1 MSHHRDP
8 VTALGA
14 PDAVGPY
21 SHAVR
26 SGGLLFCSGQT
37 PLDPATGK
45 LVEGSVGDQTRRCLE
60 NLQLVCAAAG
70 AELADAVRMGI
81 YVTDMGTFPEVNEA
95 YAASSARGR
104 RRAARSAW
112 PRCRWARRSRSTP
125 SSPCRPSRSRPM
137 ATSPASAT
145 VTAEDVERARHA
157 IADVAKHTPVLPS
170 LTLTSASAASS
181 R

>member
-1 MSHHRDP
+1 MSHDRDP

-45 LVEGSVGDQTRRCLE
+45 LVEGSVGEQTRRCLE
-60 NLQLVCAAAG
+60 NLSLVCAAAG
-70 AELADAVRMGI
+70 AELSDAVRLGV

-95 YAASSARGR
+95 YAGFFGEGPP
-104 RRAARSAW
+104 ARSTIGVASL
-112 PRCRWARRSRSTP
+112 PLGAKVEIDAIVAL
-125 SSPCRPSRSRPM
+125 
-137 ATSPASAT
+137 AT
-145 VTAEDVERARHA
+145 
-157 IADVAKHTPVLPS
+157 
-170 LTLTSASAASS
+170 
-181 R
+181 